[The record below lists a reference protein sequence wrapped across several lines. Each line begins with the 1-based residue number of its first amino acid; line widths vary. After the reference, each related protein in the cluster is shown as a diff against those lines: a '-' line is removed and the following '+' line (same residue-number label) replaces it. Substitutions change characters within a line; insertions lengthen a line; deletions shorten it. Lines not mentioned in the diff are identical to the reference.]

1 MELFQKYL
9 AETWAMTSQL
19 APWLL
24 VGFALAGFISLAL
37 RRSLVTRVLGKP
49 GIGSIVKATLVGVPM
64 PLCSCGVIPV
74 AAAIREKG
82 AGKGATAAFLAS
94 TPETGIDSAVA
105 TWGMLGPVMMVV
117 RIVMAFVTGITAGL
131 LVQFVTRHEKEATPA
146 HEEGHNHAAEPRQ
159 SIADALR
166 YAFTTMPRDMAPSLF
181 TGILLAGAVAAFI
194 PADFFARIGVHGIL
208 AYVVVTLF
216 AVPLYVC
223 STGSIPLA
231 LAMMQAGFTPGGALV
246 FLISGPATNAA
257 TIATMR
263 RYLGTRAIVAYL
275 AAIIGTAWIAG
286 ALIDAGLGKES
297 ILAQMPHDMSSPSV
311 IGQICAVILT
321 ALMLRGLWAR
331 LGIGKRGGKT
341 ASCCNHATPATTK
354 AAHSCCCHGAQKAT
368 EKTASIC
375 CHDKAEPAAESPKPG
390 SCCQSEGDPHK

>member
-105 TWGMLGPVMMVV
+105 TWGMLGPVMMLV
-117 RIVMAFVTGITAGL
+117 RIVMAFVTGIVAGL
-131 LVQFVTRHEKEATPA
+131 LVQFVTRHEKEPTPA
-146 HEEGHNHAAEPRQ
+146 HEEDHEHAAEPRQ

-166 YAFTTMPRDMAPSLF
+166 YAFIIMPRDMALP
-181 TGILLAGAVAAFI
+181 
-194 PADFFARIGVHGIL
+194 
-208 AYVVVTLF
+208 
-216 AVPLYVC
+216 
-223 STGSIPLA
+223 
-231 LAMMQAGFTPGGALV
+231 
-246 FLISGPATNAA
+246 
-257 TIATMR
+257 
-263 RYLGTRAIVAYL
+263 
-275 AAIIGTAWIAG
+275 
-286 ALIDAGLGKES
+286 
-297 ILAQMPHDMSSPSV
+297 
-311 IGQICAVILT
+311 
-321 ALMLRGLWAR
+321 
-331 LGIGKRGGKT
+331 
-341 ASCCNHATPATTK
+341 
-354 AAHSCCCHGAQKAT
+354 
-368 EKTASIC
+368 
-375 CHDKAEPAAESPKPG
+375 
-390 SCCQSEGDPHK
+390 